1 MIENVLKLSK
11 SSEILWDPPPLPPRL
26 SDTETPFQTGWQ
38 IKQSCWLPRSQPSW
52 ENSTSALLI
61 SPPATVAEATDRASA
76 VSSCVSTPTLTLP
89 VEWGLYLEQDTGALI
104 TLSLAWRRAGKAW
117 GSCLPSSRCSALKA
131 WVTHRSTPL
140 SPTQLQN
147 VAQTFFSGGGSCKT
161 SRSWCFPKGTDF
173 ICIRIWLTWSLGM
186 FSEI

>member
-1 MIENVLKLSK
+1 MWAQSSMKLVKNIFKTTIIKSLEIVSGNLANEETFMIENVLKLSK

-104 TLSLAWRRAGKAW
+104 TLSLAWRQAGKA
-117 GSCLPSSRCSALKA
+117 
-131 WVTHRSTPL
+131 
-140 SPTQLQN
+140 
-147 VAQTFFSGGGSCKT
+147 
-161 SRSWCFPKGTDF
+161 
-173 ICIRIWLTWSLGM
+173 
-186 FSEI
+186 